1 MILTVCVCLVVCVC
15 VCVRKRDSAC
25 VRERTQVHG
34 FTWTNDFLYFDPGS
48 FNFSGKLVDRL
59 AGVLVCVRVDIEPRV
74 GEWH

>member
-1 MILTVCVCLVVCVC
+1 MILTMYVCVC
-15 VCVRKRDSAC
+15 VC
-25 VRERTQVHG
+25 EHTQVHG

-59 AGVLVCVRVDIEPRV
+59 AGVLVRVWVDIEPRI